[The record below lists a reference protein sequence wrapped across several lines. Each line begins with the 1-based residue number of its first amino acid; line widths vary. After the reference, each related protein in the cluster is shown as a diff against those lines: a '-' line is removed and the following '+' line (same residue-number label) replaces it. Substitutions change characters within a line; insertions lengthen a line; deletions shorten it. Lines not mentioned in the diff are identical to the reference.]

1 MWIRGKDRKSLGW
14 SLPELMVSLSVF
26 ALALGMVFVLFQK
39 CYQTFHF
46 LQQRQS
52 LQAQVLRVSG
62 LLEADFRQSHLY
74 SVGVQP
80 RSATVDGLAVRQDAV
95 SCLTLDNWSRKAN
108 FIENTGIPKWNQYVI
123 YLVEPSRPKE
133 LQRWTYQPSPRPPRI
148 WLPVAPLSDMF
159 GISQDKLVGRR
170 TLCESVLAWECEVDL
185 SKEVVVQTLRLR
197 SVVGRRGIDDKKA
210 AESFE
215 ARFRWAPKNT
225 LPKVS

>member
-1 MWIRGKDRKSLGW
+1 MWTSRARNYSGW

-39 CYQTFHF
+39 CYQTFNF

-62 LLEADFRQSHLY
+62 LLEMDFRQSHLY
-74 SVGVQP
+74 SVGIQP
-80 RSATVDGLAVRQDAV
+80 RSTMVDGHSVRQDAV
-95 SCLTLDNWSRKAN
+95 SCLALDSWSKAGN
-108 FIENTGIPKWNQYVI
+108 FTGDAGIPKWNQYVI

-133 LQRWTYQPSPRPPRI
+133 LQRWTYQPKAKPPRT

-197 SVVGRRGIDDKKA
+197 SVVGRRGIDDKRA
-210 AESFE
+210 SESFE
-215 ARFRWAPKNT
+215 AKFRWAPKNT